1 MAPHPKKCIKDFLS
15 TILILSL
22 MLKEEIL
29 EGLKKSVIEGN
40 PEATKKYAKEAVKNK
55 ISAYE
60 AVMDGMSAGMKVVG
74 EKFENKEYYVSDLIM
89 AGEAMKAGLEIL
101 EPALKAEKAKSVGRV
116 VIGVVEG
123 DVHDIGKNLVVAM
136 LRGAGFEVHDLGID
150 VAADKFVKT
159 AKEVKP
165 DIVAASAYTSTS
177 MPHLRNILT
186 ELKKSGLKDTV
197 AYMIGGAPTTEDW
210 AVSIG
215 ADGWAGDALEA
226 VSVASELVKKMR
238 GS

>member
-1 MAPHPKKCIKDFLS
+1 MN
-15 TILILSL
+15 
-22 MLKEEIL
+22 
-29 EGLKKSVIEGN
+29 KSVIDGD
-40 PEATKKYAKEAVKNK
+40 PEATKKFARESVEAK
-55 ISAYE
+55 IPAYE
-60 AVMDGMSAGMKVVG
+60 AVMDGMSAGMKIVG
-74 EKFENKEYYVSDLIM
+74 EKFENKEFYVSDLIM

-101 EPALKAEKAKSVGRV
+101 EPVMKTEKFKSVGKV

-150 VAADKFVKT
+150 NTAEKFVEK
-159 AKEVKP
+159 AKEVDP

-186 ELKKSGLKDTV
+186 ELRKSGVKDKV
-197 AYMIGGAPTTEDW
+197 SYVIGGAPTTEDW

-226 VSVASELVKKMR
+226 VKVASELVKKG

>member
-1 MAPHPKKCIKDFLS
+1 MSK
-15 TILILSL
+15 T
-22 MLKEEIL
+22 EIL
-29 EGLKKSVIEGN
+29 GGLKKSVIDGD
-40 PEATKKYAKEAVKNK
+40 PEVTKKYAKEAMTAK

-60 AVMDGMSAGMKVVG
+60 AIMKGMSAGMKVVG
-74 EKFENKEYYVSDLIM
+74 DKFENKEYYISDLIM
-89 AGEAMKAGLEIL
+89 AGEAMKAGLEVL
-101 EPALKAEKAKSVGRV
+101 QPLMKAEKALSVGKI

-150 VAADKFVKT
+150 VTADKFVKK

-197 AYMIGGAPTTEDW
+197 AYLIGGAPTTEDW
-210 AVSIG
+210 AISIG

-226 VSVASELVKKMR
+226 VKVASELVKKQR
-238 GS
+238 

>member
-1 MAPHPKKCIKDFLS
+1 M
-15 TILILSL
+15 
-22 MLKEEIL
+22 
-29 EGLKKSVIEGN
+29 KKSVIDGDVEI
-40 PEATKKYAKEAVKNK
+40 TKKFAQDAVEAKVP
-55 ISAYE
+55 AYE
-60 AVMDGMSAGMKVVG
+60 AVMDGMSAGMKIVG
-74 EKFENKEYYVSDLIM
+74 EKFENKEFYVSDLIM

-101 EPALKAEKAKSVGRV
+101 EPLMRAEKVKSIGKV

-150 VAADKFVKT
+150 NTAEKFVKK
-159 AKEVKP
+159 AKEVNP

-186 ELKKSGLKDTV
+186 ELRKSGVKKKV
-197 AYMIGGAPTTEDW
+197 AYLIGGAPTTEDW

-226 VSVASELVKKMR
+226 VEVASNLVKK
-238 GS
+238 

>member
-1 MAPHPKKCIKDFLS
+1 MSKK
-15 TILILSL
+15 
-22 MLKEEIL
+22 EIL
-29 EGLKKSVIEGN
+29 EGLKKSVIDGD
-40 PEATKKYAKEAVKNK
+40 PEATKKFAEEAVKAK
-55 ISAYE
+55 VPAYE

-74 EKFENKEYYVSDLIM
+74 EKFENKEFYVSDLIM

-101 EPALKAEKAKSVGRV
+101 EPAMKTEKAEFVGKV

-136 LRGAGFEVHDLGID
+136 LRSAGLEVYDLGID
-150 VAADKFVKT
+150 NTAEKFVEK
-159 AKEVKP
+159 AKEIDA

-177 MPHLRNILT
+177 MPHLRNVLT
-186 ELKKSGLKDTV
+186 EIKKSDIKDKVT
-197 AYMIGGAPTTEDW
+197 YIIGGAPTTEDW

-215 ADGWAGDALEA
+215 ADGWAGDAMEA
-226 VSVASELVKKMR
+226 VKVATELIKKR

>member
-1 MAPHPKKCIKDFLS
+1 MSK
-15 TILILSL
+15 T
-22 MLKEEIL
+22 EIL
-29 EGLKKSVIEGN
+29 EGLKKSVIDGD
-40 PEATKKYAKEAVKNK
+40 PEATKRYAEEAVKAK
-55 ISAYE
+55 ISAYK
-60 AVMDGMSAGMKVVG
+60 AVMEGMSEGMKVVG
-74 EKFENKEYYVSDLIM
+74 EMFENKEYYVSDLIM
-89 AGEAMKAGLEIL
+89 AGEAMKAGLEVL
-101 EPALKAEKAKSVGRV
+101 QPLLKAEKALSIGKI

-123 DVHDIGKNLVVAM
+123 DVHDIGKNIVAAM

-150 VAADKFVKT
+150 VPAESFVKK
-159 AKEVKP
+159 AREVKP

-186 ELKKSGLKDTV
+186 ELKKSGVKDTI

-226 VSVASELVKKMR
+226 VKVASSLIKK
-238 GS
+238 